1 MDFRRIEWIFLVVF
15 IALDIFLAT
24 SYLQNNSNIV
34 ISDDQSTSTSDTILQ
49 DMRDDNITVGSLST
63 KQGEGYYLSSQNED
77 ELRAHMDHL
86 VGQSYSYNAMTHLV
100 GQSYSYNAMTHTLT
114 SQFTTVLSYD
124 QKEMVSKLKSFIKD
138 SNNVIFGTEYTYEA
152 ALSDPK
158 KNIVFVQKSKHG
170 VLLDTQ
176 AELIFKVSGTSV
188 TGYTQTYIS
197 DLTVLREKQT
207 TISAFDAVQ
216 LLYISSEIPENSK
229 VVWYKLGYSE
239 LIDVRGSVIYVPVW
253 NILIQHK
260 GTKNESLKKVNAFSS
275 TVIKNSTTSIS
286 GSSSSTK
293 QSSSSTSTKSSTNA
307 AILND

>member
-77 ELRAHMDHL
+77 ELRAHMD
-86 VGQSYSYNAMTHLV
+86 HLV

-197 DLTVLREKQT
+197 DLTVLREKKT

>member
-49 DMRDDNITVGSLST
+49 DMRDDNITVGRLST

-77 ELRAHMDHL
+77 ELRAHMD
-86 VGQSYSYNAMTHLV
+86 HLV

-197 DLTVLREKQT
+197 DLTVLREKKT